1 MKNTFKLDEYDIKIL
16 RELQRDARISY
27 RELARKVGLSTTAV
41 ISRVKAL
48 EESGVIEGYTAIINP
63 ELIGYDITAI
73 IEVVVSRGYLVEVER
88 EIASDPSVVCVYD
101 ITGETDAIIIARFR
115 NRRELSTFVK
125 RILAMPHVDRTI
137 THICLTRVK
146 EDFRIPI

>member
-1 MKNTFKLDEYDIKIL
+1 MGVVKLDEYDIRIL

-27 RELARKVGLSTTAV
+27 RELAKKVGLSTTAV

-48 EESGVIEGYTAIINP
+48 EEEGVIEGYTAIVNP
-63 ELIGYDITAI
+63 ELVGYDITAI
-73 IEVVVSRGYLVEVER
+73 IEVVVSRGYLVEVEK
-88 EIASDPSVVCVYD
+88 EIASNPSVICVYD

-115 NRRELSTFVK
+115 NRRELSAFVK

-146 EDFRIPI
+146 EDLRVSL